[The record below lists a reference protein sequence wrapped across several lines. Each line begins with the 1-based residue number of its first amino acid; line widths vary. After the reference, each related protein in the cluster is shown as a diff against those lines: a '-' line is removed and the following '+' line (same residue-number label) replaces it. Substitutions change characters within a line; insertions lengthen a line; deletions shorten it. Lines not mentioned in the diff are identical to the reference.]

1 MEKIIKPGCYIYI
14 MGICGTAMAALAGLL
29 KEKGYIIKGSD
40 SQTYPPMGDMLKRLD
55 IEVNI
60 GYFPVDI
67 AENKP
72 DLVIIGNVIRRDNP
86 QAMYVMIENIPYMSF
101 PEALNKF
108 VIGNRKRYVV
118 SGTHGKTTTTSM
130 LISVLRAAGF
140 DPGFMVGGILNGDN
154 KGFHLGASDMFVLE
168 GDEYDTAFFDKQ
180 PKFMHYYPDYLIITS
195 LEFDHA
201 DIYRDVESI
210 KEQFGKLIK
219 IVPENGI
226 IIYNNDWEHLN
237 DIFKN
242 TNRQFLTYGI
252 SKDAR
257 WSLDNVLIN
266 EGKMTFDVLR
276 DNKLLDTFET
286 YLSGKHNALN
296 CLSVIALCYET
307 GMDINHIKKGI
318 FGAKGVKRRQEIKGI
333 KHDITVIDDFAHHPT
348 AISETLSSLKETY
361 KDKRLVAIF
370 EPRSNTTRR
379 NIFQDIFP
387 KSFTFAQKVIIK
399 DVYEPGNIP
408 QNELLDTKKLIDD
421 MQKLHIDA
429 SLCKTTEEILVNLL
443 PCLKK
448 GDIVVAMSNGAFD
461 NICERI
467 LEKL

>member
-1 MEKIIKPGCYIYI
+1 MKSDLKIYI

-29 KEKGYIIKGSD
+29 KEEGYIVKGSD
-40 SQTYPPMGDMLKRLD
+40 SQSYPPMGDMLKRLG

-60 GYFPVDI
+60 GYFPSDI

-86 QAMYVMIENIPYMSF
+86 QAMYVMLEKIPYMSF

-108 VIGNRKRYVV
+108 VIGSRKRFVV
-118 SGTHGKTTTTSM
+118 SGTHGKTTTTSI
-130 LISVLRAAGF
+130 LISVLRAGGF

-154 KGFHLGASDMFVLE
+154 KGFHLGTSDMFVLE

-180 PKFMHYYPDYLIITS
+180 PKFMHYFPDYLIITS

-201 DIYRDVESI
+201 DIYKDVLSI
-210 KEQFGKLIK
+210 REQFGKLIK
-219 IVPENGI
+219 IVPETGI

-237 DIFKN
+237 DIFKDVK
-242 TNRQFLTYGI
+242 NRPFLTYGL
-252 SKDAR
+252 SKDAFWR
-257 WSLDNVLIN
+257 LDNIN
-266 EGKMTFDVLR
+266 INNNKMTFDVLK
-276 DNKLLDTFET
+276 DNKLIETFET
-286 YLSGKHNALN
+286 TLTGMHNALN

-307 GMDINHIKKGI
+307 GMDLNHIKQGI
-318 FGAKGVKRRQEIKGI
+318 FLAKGVKRRQEIKGV
-333 KHDITVIDDFAHHPT
+333 KNNITVIDDFAHHPT
-348 AISETLSSLKETY
+348 AISETLSSLRETY
-361 KDKRLVAIF
+361 KDKRLIALF

-387 KSFTFAQKVIIK
+387 KSFVNAKKVIIK
-399 DVYEPGNIP
+399 DVYEAGSIP
-408 QNELLDTKKLIDD
+408 QNELLDTNKLIDD
-421 MQKLHIDA
+421 MQKLQIDA
-429 SLCKTTEEILVNLL
+429 SLCKTPEEILDNLL

-448 GDIVVAMSNGAFD
+448 GDVVVAMSNGAFD

-467 LEKL
+467 LEKI